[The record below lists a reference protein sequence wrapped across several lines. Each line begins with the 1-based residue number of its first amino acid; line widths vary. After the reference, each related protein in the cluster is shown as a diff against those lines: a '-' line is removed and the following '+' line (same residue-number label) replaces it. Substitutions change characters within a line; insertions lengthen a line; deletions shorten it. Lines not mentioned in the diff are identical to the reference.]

1 MYETHYGLE
10 RRPFG
15 ETVSPSAYVALP
27 SHEGVLRRLKY
38 ALDQGRGP
46 AVLFGPPGSGKTLL
60 ARRLASL
67 WDGPAVHV
75 TFPALP
81 AADLVAHLAEGFG
94 SLPSAPSSLNESLRQ
109 LRGQLAT
116 TIAQGRRPLL
126 VVDEAHLID
135 QLSTF
140 ETLRLLL
147 NFTTDG
153 SPDLSLLLVGSA
165 ETLLELPSTLVDRL
179 VARCLVA
186 PLTESEASTYVL
198 GRLATAGARSPLF
211 APAALTAL
219 HHAANGLPRRLNH
232 IADLALLIAFA
243 QDLAIADE
251 PTIAIAARE
260 FNHDGIAA

>member
-10 RRPFG
+10 RRPFS

-27 SHEGVLRRLKY
+27 SHESVLRRLQY
-38 ALDQGRGP
+38 ALDRGRGP

-81 AADLVAHLAEGFG
+81 AADLLAHLAEEFG
-94 SLPSAPSSLNESLRQ
+94 GRPSAPASLNESLRQ
-109 LRGQLAT
+109 LRGQMAAT
-116 TIAQGRRPLL
+116 VAEGRHPLL

-135 QLSTF
+135 QPSTF

-147 NFTTDG
+147 NFASDG
-153 SPDLSLLLVGSA
+153 TPDLALLLVGSA
-165 ETLLELPSTLVDRL
+165 ETLLDLPSTLADRL

-186 PLTESEASTYVL
+186 PLKESEAVDIRPRPPRRRWSTGPSL
-198 GRLATAGARSPLF
+198 
-211 APAALTAL
+211 
-219 HHAANGLPRRLNH
+219 LPRSLDRTAPGRQRPAPPPQPH
-232 IADLALLIAFA
+232 
-243 QDLAIADE
+243 
-251 PTIAIAARE
+251 
-260 FNHDGIAA
+260 